1 VLSFNV
7 WAGWFPI
14 ASSLLF
20 AKATLFDLIDHL
32 TSNVLLPGGGFGL
45 AIFVGWVVPK
55 RALVDELGLGRSEL
69 ALLRWLLRYLVPIG
83 ITVATIT
90 PFFEAPSGSKQLL
103 ELLLL
108 LVAQDC
114 IQPFE
119 CRPRALESLQM
130 Q

>member
-1 VLSFNV
+1 MLSFNV

-90 PFFEAPSGSKQLL
+90 PFF
-103 ELLLL
+103 
-108 LVAQDC
+108 
-114 IQPFE
+114 
-119 CRPRALESLQM
+119 
-130 Q
+130 